1 VTIVVLA
8 GLALAVA
15 ALAVGLA
22 LFTRAY
28 DARLQTE
35 LETNARIRRLQ
46 AWQDRAD
53 SWERWADATGGSIP
67 QAFLDEI
74 EQITR

>member
-1 VTIVVLA
+1 MTIVVLA